1 MSYVALYRK
10 FRPNDFGEVR
20 GQEDIVTTLKN
31 QLKLGRIGH
40 AYLFTG
46 TRGTGKTTIAK
57 IMAKAVNCENPTEN
71 GPCNECPMCKE
82 IQAQSSLNVMEI
94 DAASNNGVDNVREI
108 IDAVQYSPA
117 NGKYKVFIVDE
128 VHMLSAAAFNAL
140 LKTLEEPPS
149 YVIFIFATTEVHK
162 IPITILSRCQR
173 YDFKRITIDTIA
185 SQLRY
190 LVDEENIEAD
200 DKALRYIAKAAD
212 GSMRDGVSLL
222 DRCIAFCIGEKLTY
236 ERVLEVLGAMDTG
249 IFYDLLQAIVKGD
262 VRSALY
268 VIEKVTNAG
277 RELTWF
283 VNEFIWYLRN
293 LLIVSTVT
301 SDEQMSM
308 MEDMMDMSG
317 DSLKQLK
324 EQADSLVDGNVV
336 RYIRVLSELEV
347 SLRHSGQKRIL
358 TEVAFIKLCKP
369 EMEADVTSLKERIK
383 SLELQVERIRSV
395 PVAAVAQNPAM
406 ADGTETDS
414 NVPAYKEVKV
424 HKPILPSALDEDV
437 RMVAKNWDEILEMM
451 TAPTRA
457 VLKNFRLSVVEGDKC
472 SLLLVTANETMYNI
486 ILNSE
491 EELKN
496 AINDYVKKQVNITI
510 KHVSEAEQDSGA
522 YPDIAKLMKSGV
534 VEML

>member
-117 NGKYKVFIVDE
+117 NGKYKVFIIDE
-128 VHMLSAAAFNAL
+128 VHMLSTAAFNAL

-173 YDFKRITIDTIA
+173 YDFQRITIDTIA

-249 IFYDLLQAIVKGD
+249 IFCDLLEAVVNGD
-262 VRSALY
+262 VRNALG
-268 VIEKVTNAG
+268 VIERVTNAG
-277 RELTWF
+277 REITWF

-293 LLIVSTVT
+293 LLIVSTVS
-301 SDEQMSM
+301 SDEQMAM
-308 MEDMMDMSG
+308 MEDMMDMSK
-317 DSLKQLK
+317 DSLEQLK
-324 EQADSLVDGNVV
+324 KQADSLVDGNVV
-336 RYIRVLSELEV
+336 RYIRILSELEV

-369 EMEADVTSLKERIK
+369 EMETDVNSLRERIK
-383 SLELQVERIRSV
+383 SLELQVERIKNIS
-395 PVAAVAQNPAM
+395 VAAVQN
-406 ADGTETDS
+406 TDS
-414 NVPAYKEVKV
+414 QGGAQPASNTQVYTEVEIQ
-424 HKPILPSALDEDV
+424 KPILPSALDEDV
-437 RMVAKNWDEILEMM
+437 RTVAKNWTEILEMLSP
-451 TAPTRA
+451 PTKA
-457 VLKNFRLSVVEGDKC
+457 VIRTLRLSVVEGDKC
-472 SLLLVTANETMYNI
+472 SLLLVTTNETMYNI
-486 ILNSE
+486 SLNSVE
-491 EELKN
+491 E
-496 AINDYVKKQVNITI
+496 INEAVEKYIKKKVDIAI
-510 KHVSEAEQDSGA
+510 KHISEAEQDSGM